1 LRASVSPGEVGAPRR
16 PGGRSRTRRATYRS
30 DKPGA
35 WATAKSA
42 EDKASAE
49 RLGIF
54 VGLWAPTFWEIGN
67 ALKVDEK

>member
-1 LRASVSPGEVGAPRR
+1 MVKLMRRVGLSSEVAYAAGILSIVASI
-16 PGGRSRTRRATYRS
+16 
-30 DKPGA
+30 GA
-35 WATAKSA
+35 WAKAKSA
-42 EDKASAE
+42 EDKASGE

>member
-1 LRASVSPGEVGAPRR
+1 MVKLMRRVGLSSEVAYAAGILSIV
-16 PGGRSRTRRATYRS
+16 GSI
-30 DKPGA
+30 GA
-35 WATAKSA
+35 WAKAKSA

>member
-1 LRASVSPGEVGAPRR
+1 MTMVKLMRRVGLSSEVAYAAGILSIVASI
-16 PGGRSRTRRATYRS
+16 
-30 DKPGA
+30 GA

-42 EDKASAE
+42 EDKASGE